1 MKKRKTD
8 TPGKGRTKGAVA
20 ALVAALAVFAVML
33 QLERTALA
41 DYEKGVIYV
50 AAARIPKGQK
60 ITSENAEQYLEQREI
75 DRTLIS
81 AAALNDPEQIEGLL
95 AKIDIEEGV
104 FLCRDMFLQE
114 ADVLKELEEPV
125 IAAFRSDDL
134 YQVVGGVLRGGDRI
148 HIYSVSEEK
157 EALLTWENI
166 FVESVYDQN
175 GLKIE
180 AGDVTSCA
188 ARINVYL
195 DKKDVEQF
203 YSNLAAGALRVV
215 KVCR

>member
-33 QLERTALA
+33 QLEKTALA

-81 AAALNDPEQIEGLL
+81 AAALTDPEQIEGLL

-134 YQVVGGVLRGGDRI
+134 
-148 HIYSVSEEK
+148 
-157 EALLTWENI
+157 
-166 FVESVYDQN
+166 
-175 GLKIE
+175 
-180 AGDVTSCA
+180 
-188 ARINVYL
+188 
-195 DKKDVEQF
+195 
-203 YSNLAAGALRVV
+203 
-215 KVCR
+215 